1 MGLTSALSPRRILES
16 QQASAYMW
24 LVVAFGAGIATY
36 FGLSFEPSAGPV
48 LLVFGLSGLLAGL
61 LWRRREEQAGGF
73 ALACLIVFF
82 AAGVGTSQIRAAIV
96 HTPMILKETG
106 PRMVEG
112 TIERIDMMGEGGD
125 MRFVLRDPVIERVPP
140 EETPKLI
147 RLRVRDG
154 GEAMPGQRV
163 SGLAALNPPSPPVAP
178 GAFDFQQM
186 AYFQSI
192 GAVGFFYRT
201 PEIIAPAKMGGL
213 TQLIEG
219 WRIKIAARV
228 SESYNQP
235 QAGLMI
241 ALLTGQQ
248 RAVSKE
254 DYQAMRDSGL
264 AHLLAISGMNVA
276 MIATTLFFASRLLM
290 AAFPSFALR
299 HPIKKYAAVIAFIGS
314 LIYTMVAG
322 MSVPT
327 QRAIIMTGIIL
338 FAICIDRSP
347 FSLRLFA
354 FAAMIVMIFT
364 PENMMGV
371 SFQMSFAAVMAL
383 IVFYEWSR
391 RFWVAAYSRAGWI
404 RKAALY
410 IAGIVVTTIIGG
422 TITGI
427 YALYHFQ
434 SYPLYTLLAN
444 LIVVPLTGAIIM
456 PCAVAAMALMP
467 LGLEGLFLK
476 GMAWGVEWMLAVAR
490 WVAGMEGSVLHIPA
504 FSPWMFAGI
513 TAGLLFFMIWQGRAR
528 LIGLAVM
535 VFLLILAPLSRSPDI
550 LVNSDASLV
559 AVKNQDGALTFSKG
573 RGDSY
578 AAETWLRRNGD
589 LAESRRLVWP
599 KDGADGPITCD
610 DQACRY
616 SVKGQRVS
624 ILRTQRAIAEECHWA
639 GIVIASFP
647 VRKAECP
654 HAYVIDRFAVW
665 REGAHSLTIHHNGVQ
680 LRTVEKAR
688 GNRPWTQTAARQKN
702 DKGRD

>member
-36 FGLSFEPSAGPV
+36 FGLSFEPSSGPV
-48 LLVFGLSGLLAGL
+48 LLVFGLSGLLIAL
-61 LWRRREEQAGGF
+61 LWKRREEQAGGF
-73 ALACLIVFF
+73 ALACLVFF
-82 AAGVGTSQIRAAIV
+82 FVAGVGVSQIRAAIV

-112 TIERIDMMGEGGD
+112 TIHRIDMMGEGGD
-125 MRFVLRDPVIERVPP
+125 MRFVLRDPVIERVTP
-140 EETPKLI
+140 EDTPKLI

-154 GEAMPGQRV
+154 GEVMPGQRV

-178 GAFDFQQM
+178 GAFDFQRM

-201 PEIIAPAKMGGL
+201 PEIIAPAEVGGL

-228 SESYNQP
+228 SEDYNQP

-248 RAVSKE
+248 RAVAEE

-290 AAFPSFALR
+290 AAFPAFALR
-299 HPIKKYAAVIAFIGS
+299 HPIKKYAAVIAFFGA

-327 QRAIIMTGIIL
+327 QRAILMTGIVL
-338 FAICIDRSP
+338 LAVCLDRSP

-354 FAAMIVMIFT
+354 FAAMAVMIFT

-371 SFQMSFAAVMAL
+371 SFQMSFAAVMGL
-383 IVFYEWSR
+383 IVFYEWAR
-391 RFWVAAYSRAGWI
+391 PFWTAAYSRAGWM
-404 RKAALY
+404 RKAFLY
-410 IAGIVVTTIIGG
+410 FLGVIVTTIIGG
-422 TITGI
+422 TVTGI

-444 LIVVPLTGAIIM
+444 LIVVPLTGAVIM

-467 LGLEGLFLK
+467 LGLDGIFLK

-490 WVAGMEGSVLHIPA
+490 WVAGMDGSVLHIPA
-504 FSPWMFAGI
+504 FSPWLFAGI

-528 LIGLAVM
+528 FVGFGVM
-535 VFLLILAPLSRSPDI
+535 VVLLILTPLSRAPDV
-550 LVNSDASLV
+550 LVNGDASLV
-559 AVKNQDGALTFSKG
+559 ALRNQNGLLGFSKG

-578 AAETWLRRNGD
+578 AAETWLRRNGEV
-589 LAESRRLVWP
+589 AESRRIVWP
-599 KDGADGPITCD
+599 KEGADGFITCD

-639 GIVIASFP
+639 GVVIANFP
-647 VRKAECP
+647 VRKNECP
-654 HAYVIDRFAVW
+654 HPYIIDRFAVW
-665 REGAHSLTIHHNGVQ
+665 REGAHSLTVHHGGVA
-680 LRTVEKAR
+680 LRTVERER
-688 GNRPWTQTAARQKN
+688 GNRPWTQTA
-702 DKGRD
+702 GRNRSD